1 MTVHVY
7 NRNLEFLQE
16 NRTLFQ
22 KWYIP
27 ARATKY
33 KDRKFQNQVK
43 NVEAIDIQLAYNSI
57 ENQSSLNNFLLN
69 GSTVCLLPLNG
80 SLASTGG
87 KYDIVLTKMWKP
99 FWLLMVTAAGK
110 NMLFQ

>member
-1 MTVHVY
+1 M
-7 NRNLEFLQE
+7 
-16 NRTLFQ
+16 
-22 KWYIP
+22 
-27 ARATKY
+27 
-33 KDRKFQNQVK
+33 
-43 NVEAIDIQLAYNSI
+43 EAIDIQLAYNSI

-110 NMLFQ
+110 KMLFQFSVKSLLRNLENYTIFPQPHLHV